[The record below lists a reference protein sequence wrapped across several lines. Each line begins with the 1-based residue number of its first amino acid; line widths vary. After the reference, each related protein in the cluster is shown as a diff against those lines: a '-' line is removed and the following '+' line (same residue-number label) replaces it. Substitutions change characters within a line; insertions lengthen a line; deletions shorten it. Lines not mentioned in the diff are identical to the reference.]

1 MSEPTASYLTLDALD
16 ALPGVRHGFF
26 TRTGGV
32 SSGIYASLNCGPGS
46 ADRADNVAMNRQLA
60 MLALGM
66 PDADLA
72 TLYQAHSAEAV
83 VVTHPWGMGQGPRAD
98 AMATQREGV
107 ALGILTADCAPVLIA
122 DAAAGVV
129 GAAHAGWRGALGGV
143 LGACVDA
150 METLGAERESMV
162 AGIGPCIGASS
173 YEVGPEF
180 PAPFLEQAEDN
191 RDFFRPAP
199 RAGHHLFDLP
209 GFVARRLARLRVP
222 TVETLPADT
231 LADAER
237 FFSARRARVHG
248 EPDYGRLLSV
258 IALTH

>member
-16 ALPGVRHGFF
+16 AQPGIRHGFF

-32 SSGIYASLNCGPGS
+32 SSGIYESLNCGPGS
-46 ADRADNVAMNRQLA
+46 GDSSDNVAMNRQLA
-60 MLALGM
+60 MLALGL
-66 PDADLA
+66 PDGDLA
-72 TLYQAHSAEAV
+72 TLYQVHSAEAV
-83 VVTHPWGMGQGPRAD
+83 VVTHPWGMGHGPRAD
-98 AMATQREGV
+98 AMATARDGL
-107 ALGILTADCAPVLIA
+107 ALGILTADCAPVLFA
-122 DAAAGVV
+122 DPGARVV

-150 METLGAERESMV
+150 MEDLGAERESMV
-162 AGIGPCIGASS
+162 AGIGPCIGRSS

-180 PAPFLEQAEDN
+180 PGPFLEQAEDN
-191 RDFFRPAP
+191 RDFFHPAP
-199 RAGHHLFDLP
+199 RPDHHLFDLP
-209 GFVARRLARLRVP
+209 GFIARRLARLRVP

-258 IALTH
+258 IALTR

>member
-1 MSEPTASYLTLDALD
+1 MTDPTASYLTLDALEG
-16 ALPGVRHGFF
+16 LPGVRHGFF

-32 SSGIYASLNCGPGS
+32 SSGIYESLNCGPGS
-46 ADRADNVAMNRQLA
+46 NDDTNNVAMNRQLA

-66 PDADLA
+66 PDAELVS
-72 TLYQAHSAEAV
+72 LYQVHSAEAV
-83 VVTHPWGMGQGPRAD
+83 AVEHPWGMGQGPRAD
-98 AMATQREGV
+98 AMVTRCDGI
-107 ALGILTADCAPVLIA
+107 ALGILTADCAPVLFA
-122 DAAAGVV
+122 DAGAGVV
-129 GAAHAGWRGALGGV
+129 GAAHAGWRGALDGV

-150 METLGAERESMV
+150 MEDLGAERESIT

-191 RDFFRPAP
+191 RDFFHAGP
-199 RAGHHLFDLP
+199 REGHYLFDLA
-209 GFVARRLARLRVP
+209 GFIARRLARLRLAK
-222 TVETLPADT
+222 VETLPADT
-231 LADAER
+231 LADPER

-258 IALTH
+258 VALTR